1 MKTKRVFFALMATL
15 LLPLS
20 VMAQDVTPTPA
31 PGTAVIA
38 VSKFFD
44 NGNVGDSVTV
54 RLQCSSGTISPTD
67 VKVIDPMNG
76 LYQHAFVVESI
87 PLTPGAE
94 EPGVDCWL
102 SEESTLDGYDTS
114 YNCLYGE
121 YEDWDDANP
130 DPACAGVWDD
140 EPCHWTDVQPNDIA
154 GCAIWN
160 AAQRQDVDVTKA
172 WDIMGTG
179 GDFTGR
185 GAEIAI
191 TCNSPITGGT
201 YIGGGWYRVYED
213 LGNHD
218 YDADGEAVVT
228 ASVFP
233 YWYPE
238 DSTDGNF
245 CYASEVDV
253 DSSVEVESDC
263 GNSTAPGMEVF
274 VGSGDSCT
282 ITNTVFFEGIPTLNQ
297 YGLAIMALL
306 MLGVGFVG
314 FRRFV

>member
-15 LLPLS
+15 LLPLT

-38 VSKFFD
+38 VSVFFN
-44 NGNVGDSVTV
+44 NGNTGDSVGV
-54 RLQCSSGTISPTD
+54 KLQCSGGTISPTD

-87 PLTPGAE
+87 PLVPGAE

-102 SEESTLDGYDTS
+102 TQTDSLIGYDTY

-121 YEDWDDANP
+121 YADWDDANP

-140 EPCHWTDVQPNDIA
+140 EFCHWTDVQPNDAA
-154 GCAIWN
+154 GCVINNYAEY
-160 AAQRQDVDVTKA
+160 QDVDVTKK
-172 WDIMGTG
+172 WDIIGTG
-179 GDFTGR
+179 GDTTNR
-185 GAEIAI
+185 DAEITI
-191 TCNSPITGGT
+191 TCNSYIQGGT
-201 YIGGGWYRVYED
+201 SIGGGYYRVYEAID
-213 LGNHD
+213 NGD
-218 YDADGEAVVT
+218 YDADGEAVVS

-233 YWYPE
+233 WWYPE
-238 DSTDGNF
+238 GSVQGNF
-245 CYASEVDV
+245 CYASEFDV
-253 DSSVEVESDC
+253 DSAVEVESDC
-263 GNSTAPGMEVF
+263 GNYSNPGMEVS

-297 YGLAIMALL
+297 YGMAIMALL